1 MGVAKATGTLTIY
14 DDRLEFRR
22 FMGNTAALLTPYTL
36 AYSAVKANLQ
46 PKDIY
51 WTRDIAGIKM
61 GTSALKVPSII
72 LTMRPGEVYTFMAG
86 LNTQVARE
94 AVEDAVELI
103 AQRL

>member
-1 MGVAKATGTLTIY
+1 
-14 DDRLEFRR
+14 
-22 FMGNTAALLTPYTL
+22 
-36 AYSAVKANLQ
+36 
-46 PKDIY
+46 
-51 WTRDIAGIKM
+51 M